1 MNNTTILV
9 DLDSRGVATITLNN
23 PDKHNAF
30 DDTIIQELSSALAE
44 LAANPD
50 LRVLILA
57 AAGKTFCAGGDLEWM
72 KRMARYSYDEN
83 LGDAEKLAAM
93 LKALNFFPRPTI
105 ARVQGAAFGGAVGLI
120 SCCDM
125 AVATPQAIFA
135 LSEVKIGLIPAVI
148 SPYVIDA
155 IGQRAARRYFTTG
168 ERFSAET
175 ATSLGLISELVQEQL
190 LDEKIDELV
199 EIYSDNGPAAVAA
212 AKQLVFRVAP
222 RMISEDLVRY
232 TSEEISRIRVSEEGQ
247 EGITAFLEKRKPA
260 WSQ

>member
-9 DLDSRGVATITLNN
+9 DLDSRGIATITLNN

-44 LAANPD
+44 LAANPE

-83 LGDAEKLAAM
+83 LEDAENLAAM

-125 AVATPQAIFA
+125 AVATPQAFFS
-135 LSEVKIGLIPAVI
+135 LSEVKIGIIPAVI

-168 ERFSAET
+168 ERFSAEMAT
-175 ATSLGLISELVQEQL
+175 ALGLISEIVQEEH
-190 LDEKIDELV
+190 LDEKISELV
-199 EIYSDNGPAAVAA
+199 EILSGNGPAAVAA
-212 AKQLVFRVAP
+212 AKQLIFRVAP

-232 TSEEISRIRVSEEGQ
+232 TSEEISRIRVSDEGQ

>member
-9 DLDSRGVATITLNN
+9 DLDSRGIATITLNN

-44 LAANPD
+44 LAANTE

-83 LGDAEKLAAM
+83 LEDAENLAAM

-125 AVATPQAIFA
+125 AVATPQAFFS
-135 LSEVKIGLIPAVI
+135 LSEVKIGIIPAVI

-168 ERFSAET
+168 ERFSAEMAT
-175 ATSLGLISELVQEQL
+175 ALGLISEIVQEEH
-190 LDEKIDELV
+190 LDEKISELV
-199 EIYSDNGPAAVAA
+199 EILSGNGPAAVAA
-212 AKQLVFRVAP
+212 AKQLIFRVAP

-232 TSEEISRIRVSEEGQ
+232 TSEEISRIRVSDEGQ